1 MRNIPVIVT
10 ATALAWAAHAQQ
22 VGYSGQQTRDIKALS
37 AEETADLLAGRGIGL
52 AKAGE
57 LNHHPGPAHV
67 LELRDKLGLTPDQI
81 NAVQASFE
89 RMATAAKPLGA
100 ILVQRERSL
109 DDAFKNGGLNRDAL
123 SQQTA
128 EIGALQGQL
137 RAIHLAAHLETRAI
151 LTSGQIATYD
161 SLRGYADAPA
171 STSTRHHH
179 G

>member
-1 MRNIPVIVT
+1 MCNILVIMM
-10 ATALAWAAHAQQ
+10 ATVLAWAAHAQQ

-37 AEETADLLAGRGIGL
+37 AEETADLLAGRGMGL

-57 LNHHPGPAHV
+57 LNHYPGPAHV
-67 LELRDKLGLTPDQI
+67 LELQDKLRLTPDQI
-81 NAVQASFE
+81 NAARASFE

-137 RAIHLAAHLETRAI
+137 RAVHLTTHLETRAL
-151 LTSGQIATYD
+151 LTSGQTATYD

-171 STSTRHHH
+171 SISATHHH